1 MLFLVFLG
9 STSLMIIV
17 YEILSR
23 RRRFARSALAGYRVA
38 QPSLETPEPS
48 LLQAIAVALFPNY
61 LTDKNAKRHENIIDL
76 LRRTGYAFET
86 PGDFYA
92 YAIRAFIQ
100 NAIIGTALAAAC
112 VFAEIPEI
120 APVAAG
126 LLIYDGLKKPYRKLK
141 TLARK
146 RAQAFRNNMLAG
158 LSTMKS
164 LLEAGVGVQEAMR
177 RTTEVGGPFCN
188 FLLLIV
194 SRMELEQFS
203 EALQIA
209 YKHLPDPKDVEAVMF
224 LKDLEAYFVYNRE
237 LLPAVS
243 ALQENMRRIIVEE
256 TESRAAL
263 VKQRASL
270 YGVFA
275 VIGMLITLIIPF
287 VISF

>member
-1 MLFLVFLG
+1 
-9 STSLMIIV
+9 
-17 YEILSR
+17 
-23 RRRFARSALAGYRVA
+23 
-38 QPSLETPEPS
+38 
-48 LLQAIAVALFPNY
+48 
-61 LTDKNAKRHENIIDL
+61 
-76 LRRTGYAFET
+76 
-86 PGDFYA
+86 
-92 YAIRAFIQ
+92 
-100 NAIIGTALAAAC
+100 
-112 VFAEIPEI
+112 
-120 APVAAG
+120 
-126 LLIYDGLKKPYRKLK
+126 
-141 TLARK
+141 
-146 RAQAFRNNMLAG
+146 
-158 LSTMKS
+158 MKS

>member
-1 MLFLVFLG
+1 MLFLSFVAA
-9 STSLMIIV
+9 TAAMIV
-17 YEILSR
+17 AYEILSKR
-23 RRRFARSALAGYRVA
+23 RKIAKSALEGYHVA
-38 QPSLETPEPS
+38 EPSLETPTPS

-61 LTDKNAKRHENIIDL
+61 LTDQNAKRHENIIDL
-76 LRRTGYAFET
+76 LRRTGYAFQT
-86 PGDFYA
+86 PGEFYA
-92 YAIRAFIQ
+92 YAVRVFIQ
-100 NAIIGTALAAAC
+100 NAVIGTALAAVC
-112 VFAEIPEI
+112 VLIEIPEI
-120 APVAAG
+120 APLAAG
-126 LLIYDGLKKPYRKLK
+126 FLIYDGLKKPYRKLNI
-141 TLARK
+141 LAKK

-177 RTTEVGGPFCN
+177 RTAEVGGPFCN

-194 SRMELEQFS
+194 SRMELDQFTDAM
-203 EALQIA
+203 EIA

-224 LKDLEAYFVYNRE
+224 LKDLESYFVYNRE